1 MKLGEKIRALRRAR
15 GWTQSELAGEEI
27 TRNMLS
33 RIESGDA
40 LPSLPTLLYLAD
52 RFGISA
58 GYFLTEGDDLI
69 AHHKLRRFPAI
80 LAAYRAKNYKEAVRL
95 YRRDFTEADDELA
108 FVVASSALSCARDEM
123 QRGHMKKADDYLIL
137 ATELLEKSAYTTSA
151 MRAEQA
157 LLSAVLSNVQAP
169 RFALIGS
176 AYEELAADAVWE
188 DLYRYLSEKTDGYRF
203 RDALLGAHTEARTLI
218 ARGKYADAIASLKS
232 LEDRRAEP
240 NFSVLVLFR
249 LYGDLE
255 SCYKELGNFEEAYR
269 YASKRMSLLSAFRG

>member
-1 MKLGEKIRALRRAR
+1 MTLGEKIRALRRAR

-58 GYFLTEGDDLI
+58 GYFLTEGDDFI
-69 AHHKLRRFPAI
+69 AHKKLRRFPAI

-108 FVVASSALSCARDEM
+108 FVVASSALFLARDEM
-123 QRGHMKKADDYLIL
+123 HRGHMKKAEEMLVL
-137 ATELLEKSAYTTSA
+137 AAELMEKTVYTTDA
-151 MRAEQA
+151 MRAEHT

-169 RFALIGS
+169 RFALVGS
-176 AYEELAADAVWE
+176 PYESLAADAVWE
-188 DLYRYLSEKTDGYRF
+188 DLYRYFSEKTENYRF
-203 RDALLGAHTEARTLI
+203 RDPILAAHAAARALI
-218 ARGKYADAIASLKS
+218 ARGKYNDAIAALKE
-232 LEDRRAEP
+232 LEGKRAEP

-255 SCYKELGNFEEAYR
+255 SCFKELGNFEEAYR
-269 YASKRMSLLSAFRG
+269 YANKRMSLLSAFRG